1 MPFPLGQ
8 SQGALI
14 TETLYPSRDWQSITP
29 TRYTG
34 RTGCGVREGEVL
46 QKETLASLPGLS
58 CPRRVKGG
66 LSCLAILCAGITK
79 HVESDAGG
87 KVFLGSHAVDRF
99 LHLAVSA
106 ITALYRMRG

>member
-1 MPFPLGQ
+1 M
-8 SQGALI
+8 
-14 TETLYPSRDWQSITP
+14 
-29 TRYTG
+29 
-34 RTGCGVREGEVL
+34 
-46 QKETLASLPGLS
+46 
-58 CPRRVKGG
+58 KGG
-66 LSCLAILCAGITK
+66 LSFLAILFTGLTK